1 MISIKLRLPLA
12 CLALMLALCL
22 PAFAQDAYPFGEEP
36 GMRTSVA
43 ILDGMIYAA
52 TSQGL
57 YAYALADGATAKQI
71 DVDVLRARGLSCDI
85 LLFAGEQLMLFDR
98 EEIGRAHV

>member
-1 MISIKLRLPLA
+1 MKSIKLRLPLA

-43 ILDGMIYAA
+43 ILAGTLYAA

-57 YAYALADGATAKQI
+57 YAYALADGTTTKQLDI
-71 DVDVLRARGLSCDI
+71 DVLRARPFLRHPALRPG
-85 LLFAGEQLMLFDR
+85 
-98 EEIGRAHV
+98 GRDDLAL